1 MISKDRPVWVTGAT
15 GFLGSEIV
23 RHFKKA
29 GYTVAGTDSE
39 LSVTE
44 PERLEAFAE
53 EVRPG
58 VIVNCAGIRREMTGL
73 DNRAKAYEV
82 NALGAKNVALAAN
95 TIGAT
100 IVQISSDDVY
110 ASQLNEPVNEFD
122 SPDPNSPY
130 GKSKRAGEMM
140 VRNTTPDHLI
150 IRSSWLYH
158 AQGGRF
164 KAMLDAAKAG
174 EKYEARMDQVAAPT
188 SVLLY
193 TNLVIRALEKGVHGT
208 FHMVS
213 RGCATRYEF
222 ASKVLEYAGYDPG
235 SVLIPVTDPASAE
248 KVVLESMVLE
258 IAGIDMPTWEED
270 LRSYMKEEGLLAN

>member
-1 MISKDRPVWVTGAT
+1 MSNKKIVWITGAT
-15 GFLGSEIV
+15 GFLGTEMV
-23 RHFKKA
+23 RHFKNA
-29 GYTVAGTDSE
+29 GYSVVGTDSE

-53 EVRPG
+53 EVQPG

-73 DNRAKAYEV
+73 DNRAKAYET

-100 IVQISSDDVY
+100 VIQVSSDDVY

-122 SPDPNSPY
+122 SPEPNSPY

-164 KAMLDAAKAG
+164 KAILDAAKAG

-188 SVLLY
+188 SVALY
-193 TNLVIRALEKGVHGT
+193 ADLMIRALEAGKRGT
-208 FHMVS
+208 FHMVA
-213 RGCATRYEF
+213 RGETTRYGF
-222 ASKVLEYAGYDPG
+222 ASKILEYAGYDPG

-258 IAGIDMPTWEED
+258 IAGIQVPTWEED
-270 LRSYMKEEGLLAN
+270 LKAYMAEEGLLAK

>member
-1 MISKDRPVWVTGAT
+1 MSNKKIVWITGAT
-15 GFLGSEIV
+15 GFLGTEMV
-23 RHFKKA
+23 RHFKNA
-29 GYTVAGTDSE
+29 GYSVVGTDSE

-53 EVRPG
+53 EVQPG

-73 DNRAKAYEV
+73 DNRAKAYET

-100 IVQISSDDVY
+100 VIQVSSDDVY

-122 SPDPNSPY
+122 SPEPNSPY

-164 KAMLDAAKAG
+164 KAILDAAKAG

-188 SVLLY
+188 SVALY
-193 TNLVIRALEKGVHGT
+193 ADLMIRALEAGKRGT
-208 FHMVS
+208 FHMVA
-213 RGCATRYEF
+213 RGETTRYGF
-222 ASKVLEYAGYDPG
+222 ASKILEYAGYDPG
-235 SVLIPVTDPASAE
+235 SVLVPVTDPASAE

-258 IAGIDMPTWEED
+258 IVGIQVPTWEED
-270 LRSYMKEEGLLAN
+270 LKAYMAEEGLLAK